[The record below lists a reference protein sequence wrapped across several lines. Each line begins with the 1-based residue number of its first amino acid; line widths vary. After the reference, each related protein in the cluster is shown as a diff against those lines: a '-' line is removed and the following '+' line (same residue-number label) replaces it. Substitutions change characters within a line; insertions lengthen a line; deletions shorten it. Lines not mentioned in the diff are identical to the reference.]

1 MSSDTAASIV
11 QTALTS
17 GASSG
22 SRFLKVIETVNLRKE
37 YGKVIAVRDLMLTV
51 KPGDI
56 FGLIGPNGA
65 GKSTTINMIASL
77 LEPTEG
83 SIFVNGLDVD
93 KNRRQVREIVG
104 YMPDFFGMYDDLTVR
119 EYLAFFATAY
129 GVTEPVRTSSIDDV
143 LEVVELQDKR
153 DELIGKLSRGMRQR
167 LCVGKTLVQNPR
179 ILLLD
184 EPASGM
190 DPKGRIELRSLLKE
204 LQRQG
209 KTILISSHILT
220 ELSDV
225 CNAIGIMEK
234 GRVIETGT
242 VDEIRAKIRGLM
254 QLTVEVLEGMPRA
267 KEILTGDE
275 KVESMAVE
283 GNRISVAV
291 NGDPDYAATIL
302 EKLVSNGVRVSSFAR
317 EEADVEEIYMQIC
330 GHQVS

>member
-1 MSSDTAASIV
+1 
-11 QTALTS
+11 
-17 GASSG
+17 
-22 SRFLKVIETVNLRKE
+22 VIETVNLRKE
-37 YGKVIAVRDLMLTV
+37 YGNVIAVRDLTLTV

-65 GKSTTINMIASL
+65 GKSTTISMIASL

-83 SIFVNGLDVD
+83 SILVDGLDVD

-104 YMPDFFGMYDDLTVR
+104 YMPDFFGMYDDLTAR

-129 GVTEPVRTSSIDDV
+129 GVAEPVRTSRINDA
-143 LEVVELQDKR
+143 LEVVELQDKG

-167 LCVGKTLVQNPR
+167 LCLGKTLIPDPKV
-179 ILLLD
+179 LLLD

-190 DPKGRIELRSLLKE
+190 DPKGRIELRGLLKE
-204 LQRQG
+204 LRRQG

-220 ELSDV
+220 ELSDI

-254 QLTVEVLEGMPRA
+254 RLNVEVLEGVSRA
-267 KEILTGDE
+267 ERLLESDE
-275 KVESMAVE
+275 MVENLVVE
-283 GNRISVAV
+283 GNRLSVAV
-291 NGDPDYAATIL
+291 KGDADYAATLL
-302 EKLVSNGVRVSSFAR
+302 EKLISSGVRVSSFAR
-317 EEADVEEIYMQIC
+317 EEANVEEIYMQIC

>member
-1 MSSDTAASIV
+1 M
-11 QTALTS
+11 
-17 GASSG
+17 
-22 SRFLKVIETVNLRKE
+22 IETVNLRKE
-37 YGKVIAVRDLMLTV
+37 YGHVIAVRDLTLTV
-51 KPGDI
+51 NPGDI

-77 LEPTEG
+77 LDPTEG
-83 SIFVNGLDVD
+83 SIFVDGLDVD
-93 KNRRQVREIVG
+93 KNRRQVRGIVG
-104 YMPDFFGMYDDLTVR
+104 YMPDLFGMYDDLTVR
-119 EYLAFFATAY
+119 EYLAFFGTAY
-129 GVTEPVRTSSIDDV
+129 GVAEPVRTSSIDDV

-167 LCVGKTLVQNPR
+167 LCVGKTLVQNPK

-225 CNAIGIMEK
+225 CNTIGIMEK

-242 VDEIRAKIRGLM
+242 VDEIRAKIRRLM
-254 QLTVEVLEGMPRA
+254 RLNVEVVEGVSRAEKLLESDDR
-267 KEILTGDE
+267 
-275 KVESMAVE
+275 VEDVVVE
-283 GNRISVAV
+283 GNKISVAV
-291 NGDPDYAATIL
+291 DAEADYAATIL
-302 EKLVSNGVRVSSFAR
+302 EKLISNGVRVSSFAR
-317 EEADVEEIYMQIC
+317 EEANVEEIYMQIC

>member
-1 MSSDTAASIV
+1 M
-11 QTALTS
+11 
-17 GASSG
+17 
-22 SRFLKVIETVNLRKE
+22 IETVNLRKE
-37 YGKVIAVRDLMLTV
+37 YGSVIAVRDLTLTV
-51 KPGDI
+51 NPGDI

-77 LEPTEG
+77 LDPTEG
-83 SIFVNGLDVD
+83 SIFVDGLDVD
-93 KNRRQVREIVG
+93 KNRRQVRGIVG
-104 YMPDFFGMYDDLTVR
+104 YMPDLFGMYDDLTVR
-119 EYLAFFATAY
+119 EYLAFFGTAY
-129 GVTEPVRTSSIDDV
+129 GVAEPVRTSRIDDV

-167 LCVGKTLVQNPR
+167 LCVGKTLVQNPK

-220 ELSDV
+220 ELSDF
-225 CNAIGIMEK
+225 CNTIGIMEK

-242 VDEIRAKIRGLM
+242 VDEIRAKIKGLM
-254 QLTVEVLEGMPRA
+254 RLNVEVVEGVSRAEKLLES
-267 KEILTGDE
+267 DD
-275 KVESMAVE
+275 KVEDVVVE
-283 GNRISVAV
+283 GNKISVAV
-291 NGDPDYAATIL
+291 DAEADYAATIL
-302 EKLVSNGVRVSSFAR
+302 EKLISNGVRVSSFAR
-317 EEADVEEIYMQIC
+317 EEANVEEIYMQIC

>member
-1 MSSDTAASIV
+1 VI
-11 QTALTS
+11 QTL
-17 GASSG
+17 
-22 SRFLKVIETVNLRKE
+22 NLRKE
-37 YGKVIAVRDLMLTV
+37 YGNIVAVRDLTLTV
-51 KPGDI
+51 NPGDI

-83 SIFVNGLDVD
+83 DIYVDGLDVD
-93 KNRRQVREIVG
+93 TNRRQVRQIVG
-104 YMPDFFGMYDDLTVR
+104 YMPDFFGMYDDLTAR

-129 GVTEPVRTSSIDDV
+129 GVTEPVRTSRIDDV

-153 DELIGKLSRGMRQR
+153 DDLIGKLSRGMRQR
-167 LCVGKTLVQNPR
+167 LCLGKTLLQDPKV
-179 ILLLD
+179 LLLD

-190 DPKGRIELRSLLKE
+190 DPKGRVEMRSLLKE

-254 QLTVEVLEGMPRA
+254 RLNIEVIEGMSLAQKVLASDDKVEDVTVE
-267 KEILTGDE
+267 D
-275 KVESMAVE
+275 
-283 GNRISVAV
+283 NRLSVTV
-291 NGDPDYAATIL
+291 NGEADHAATIL
-302 EKLVSNGVRVSSFAR
+302 EKLISNGVRVSSFAR
-317 EEADVEEIYMQIC
+317 EEANVEEIYMQIC

>member
-1 MSSDTAASIV
+1 
-11 QTALTS
+11 
-17 GASSG
+17 
-22 SRFLKVIETVNLRKE
+22 VIETVNLWKE
-37 YGKVIAVRDLMLTV
+37 YGSIIAVRDLTLTV
-51 KPGDI
+51 NPGDI

-83 SIFVNGLDVD
+83 SIFVDGLDVD

-104 YMPDFFGMYDDLTVR
+104 YMPDLFGMYDDLTVR

-129 GVTEPVRTSSIDDV
+129 GVAEPVRTSRIDDV

-167 LCVGKTLVQNPR
+167 LCVGKTLVQNPK

-225 CNAIGIMEK
+225 CNTIGIMEK

-242 VDEIRAKIRGLM
+242 VDEIRAKIKGLM
-254 QLTVEVLEGMPRA
+254 RLNIEVVAGLSRAEKLLESDDRVEDV
-267 KEILTGDE
+267 
-275 KVESMAVE
+275 VVE
-283 GNRISVAV
+283 GNKLSVAV
-291 NGDPDYAATIL
+291 KGDPDYAATIL
-302 EKLVSNGVRVSSFAR
+302 EKLISDGVRVSSFAR
-317 EEADVEEIYMQIC
+317 EEANVEEIYMQIC

>member
-1 MSSDTAASIV
+1 M
-11 QTALTS
+11 
-17 GASSG
+17 
-22 SRFLKVIETVNLRKE
+22 IETVNLRKE
-37 YGKVIAVRDLMLTV
+37 YGSVIAVRDLTLTV
-51 KPGDI
+51 NPGDI

-77 LEPTEG
+77 LDPTEG
-83 SIFVNGLDVD
+83 SIFVDGLDVD
-93 KNRRQVREIVG
+93 KNRRQVRKIVG
-104 YMPDFFGMYDDLTVR
+104 YMPDLFGMYDDLTVR
-119 EYLAFFATAY
+119 EYLAFFGTAY
-129 GVTEPVRTSSIDDV
+129 GVAEPVRTSRIDDV

-167 LCVGKTLVQNPR
+167 LCVGKTLVQNPK

-220 ELSDV
+220 ELSDF
-225 CNAIGIMEK
+225 CNTIGIMEK

-242 VDEIRAKIRGLM
+242 VDEIRAKIKGLM
-254 QLTVEVLEGMPRA
+254 RLNVEVVEGVSRAEKLLES
-267 KEILTGDE
+267 DD
-275 KVESMAVE
+275 KVEDVVVE
-283 GNRISVAV
+283 GNKISVAV
-291 NGDPDYAATIL
+291 DAEADYAATIL
-302 EKLVSNGVRVSSFAR
+302 EKLISNGVRVSSFAR
-317 EEADVEEIYMQIC
+317 EEANVEEIYMQIC